1 LAVAVAVVEKRVTAA
16 SGGTSDGA
24 SGGGEAADNTVDGT
38 SDAAQEVA
46 LTLQEAACEASSGS
60 SDGLDSISD
69 GLDSISD
76 GLDSIS
82 NGLSSASDW
91 CKSTSDTG
99 SGTISLEG
107 ASDLAEEGEKLSL
120 VQLVE
125 VEAVGEATSNEAIGD
140 GDTLSERIGGR
151 TDGDTVEET
160 ALAVSE
166 ATGDGSNNFDTV
178 DGVKETTLGVA

>member
-60 SDGLDSISD
+60 SD

>member
-1 LAVAVAVVEKRVTAA
+1 MAVAVAVVEKRVTAA

-60 SDGLDSISD
+60 SDGLDST
-69 GLDSISD
+69 SD

-99 SGTISLEG
+99 SGTGSGTISLEG
-107 ASDLAEEGEKLSL
+107 ASDLTEEGEKLSL

-125 VEAVGEATSNEAIGD
+125 VEAVGEATSNEAIDD
-140 GDTLSERIGGR
+140 GDTLSERVGGR

-178 DGVKETTLGVA
+178 DGVKETTLSVA